1 MAKAYAAF
9 LDKVLEKQGIPKWA
23 VGPIV
28 EYLKSRKDKIG
39 TIKSLLAIISSRKKP
54 VLTKTT
60 ITLQNGMEFRI
71 NDILYVVS
79 LFYFGEAM
87 MHRILE
93 NWMQEK
99 SKPAPEYA
107 LHFQQLLDITDKHK
121 NAIKNLLDGMD
132 YALIAPPQH
141 IKSVFDAVE
150 QVSDWNERIFVIG
163 FLLRN
168 TYDASF
174 GAVFYKIFYRISPEY
189 MKLVSAALEYKA
201 EEAKWFEIMSI
212 SMISK
217 NKISQT
223 RVIGITHS
231 IVSLINR
238 SIKKE
243 MGHARKMH
251 ISPEIDLLR
260 RIAIAHVFSEL
271 SAIMPG
277 IDSNKE
283 EKKFV

>member
-9 LDKVLEKQGIPKWA
+9 LDKVLEKQGIPTWA

-28 EYLKSRKDKIG
+28 EYLRSRKEKIG

-60 ITLQNGMEFRI
+60 IKLQNGMEFKI
-71 NDILYVVS
+71 KDILYVVS

-93 NWMQEK
+93 KWMQEK
-99 SKPAPEYA
+99 SKPALEYT
-107 LHFQQLLDITDKHK
+107 LHFQQLLDITDTHK

-132 YALIAPPQH
+132 YNLVAPPQH
-141 IKSVFDAVE
+141 IKAVFDAVE
-150 QVSDWNERIFVIG
+150 HVSNWDERIFVIG

-174 GAVFYKIFYRISPEY
+174 GAVFYKIFYKISPEY
-189 MKLVSAALEYKA
+189 MKLVSAALDYKA
-201 EEAKWFEIMSI
+201 DEAKWFEAKSVSI
-212 SMISK
+212 ISE
-217 NKISQT
+217 NKISPNK
-223 RVIGITHS
+223 VIELTHS
-231 IVSLINR
+231 IVFLINK

-243 MGHARKMH
+243 MSRARKMH
-251 ISPEIDLLR
+251 IYSEIDLLR
-260 RIAIAHVFSEL
+260 RIAIAHVFTEL
-271 SAIMPG
+271 SNFVPG
-277 IDSNKE
+277 IDANKE